1 MEKIF
6 IEGTRK
12 TPTISFDFDT
22 GKMDI
27 EGNSTPEDP
36 NDFFEPIYNKL
47 VEYVKDPAEDT
58 LLDIRL
64 TYFNTSSSKWILYLL
79 KEFKEIH
86 KTNKKL
92 TINWYYDSDDED
104 ILEAG
109 EDYQAILRIPINFI
123 AN

>member
-12 TPTISFDFDT
+12 TPTISFDFGS

-36 NDFFEPIYNKL
+36 NEFFEPIYNKL
-47 VEYVKDPAEDT
+47 IEYVKTPADST

-79 KEFKEIH
+79 KEFKEIL

-92 TINWYYDSDDED
+92 VINWYYDSDDED

-123 AN
+123 TN